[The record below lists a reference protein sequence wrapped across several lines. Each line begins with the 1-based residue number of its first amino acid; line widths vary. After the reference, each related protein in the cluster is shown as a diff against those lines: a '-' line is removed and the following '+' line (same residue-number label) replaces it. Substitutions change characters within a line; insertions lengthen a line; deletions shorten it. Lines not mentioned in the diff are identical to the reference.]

1 MRRDKTGAMPDSRQ
15 KGARRE
21 TTSLV
26 CEDEA
31 LAPAVRAVRLC
42 KRFGS
47 FVAVDELDLEVRT
60 GEVFGFLGSNGA
72 GKSTAIRM
80 LCGLLAPTSGEA
92 RVLGIDVARDP
103 EAVKRRIGYMTQ
115 RFSLYE
121 DLTVA
126 QNLRFYGGVYGLEG
140 AAHAGRAAWALEM
153 AGLTGKEKVL
163 TGDLSGGWKQRLALA
178 CAVLH
183 RPRVLFLDEPTGGVD
198 PISRRR
204 FWHLIDQMAGEGVT
218 VIVTTHYMDE
228 AEHCDRIAFMHAGRL
243 VALGSVSELK
253 TVFAG
258 RSLLEVR
265 CARPLEG
272 LDLLMREP
280 FVVEAAVFGTRLHL
294 VVTDQ
299 AAGGQVVSLLERG
312 GHGPASVEPVVP
324 SLEDCFIHA
333 IREAEAVGGAGSRGG
348 ATLAATLARPTES
361 ATVGRRESPGGPNP
375 PPASLPGSR
384 P

>member
-1 MRRDKTGAMPDSRQ
+1 VIEEPNPSGPRG
-15 KGARRE
+15 
-21 TTSLV
+21 
-26 CEDEA
+26 EA
-31 LAPAVRAVRLC
+31 SALAVRAVRLS

-47 FVAVDELDLEVRT
+47 FRAVDDLDLSVGA

-80 LCGLLAPTSGEA
+80 LCGLLAPSSGEA
-92 RVLGIDVARDP
+92 HVLGIDVARNP

-140 AAHAGRAAWALEM
+140 AAYAERAAWALEM
-153 AGLTGKEKVL
+153 AGLTTKEKLL

-204 FWHLIDQMAGEGVT
+204 FWHLIDEMAGQGVT

-243 VALGSVSELK
+243 VALGSISELK
-253 TVFAG
+253 KVFAG
-258 RSLLEVR
+258 RLLLEVR
-265 CARPLEG
+265 CVRPLEG

-280 FVVEAAVFGTRLHL
+280 FVLEAAVFGTRLHL
-294 VVTDQ
+294 VVADEVSR
-299 AAGGQVVSLLERG
+299 GRVVALLDHS
-312 GHGPASVEPVVP
+312 GHGPASAEPVVP

-333 IREAEAVGGAGSRGG
+333 IREAEEAAGSMAAAGAIATAPGAGGSNPGEPT
-348 ATLAATLARPTES
+348 TLAARIRP
-361 ATVGRRESPGGPNP
+361 
-375 PPASLPGSR
+375 
-384 P
+384 